1 MNFSIRPVAMA
12 AALLSL
18 FADQPVHA
26 QQASN
31 ALERT
36 PGTAGTPVTVAIE
49 DRNPLEVRIV
59 GSREQPPVT
68 RVTEDIE
75 AAPASVTTFGKRDL
89 DSKTLTT
96 YGDVYRGV
104 TGMHVTEY
112 GQGLVAYGVTMRG
125 FDEGHG
131 RNIATYLDGMPLNVT
146 GSQHTNGYADV
157 SQLIPELVNRV
168 EIVRG
173 PFSVYAGNHA
183 VAGSVQYY
191 TDATPVSSI
200 KATVDNFGR
209 SRIVP
214 IYSTAAGP
222 GRFLAALDAT
232 QGSGYTDQSDQR
244 RLNFFTRYTM
254 PLGNGLAA
262 FRLQL
267 YDATADAPG
276 YLDRDLLK
284 SGQIG
289 LRSALSK
296 GIGDAK
302 SQQNLVFNFRS
313 NDIEGTSGWDSGW
326 FVSAYGN
333 SDLRKR
339 WTNFDL
345 TTPAGSSVPLGQE
358 RDHLNQIGF
367 DVRKN
372 TAFKTAG
379 MPSQVVAG
387 AQFNNESIS
396 ARQFQ
401 TDGNRNPLSV
411 TAANPDVVGVD
422 RRVKTMTQSLYGQ
435 YQIAPIERLKL
446 TLGLRYDRLSFDTR
460 LNPDDDTYAAAVAAG
475 TSTAVS
481 TSTSQ
486 FSPKL
491 GAGVTVVETGRDRVE
506 IYGNVARGL
515 KSPYAFSDFYGN
527 LGVST
532 VIPALTASS
541 LRSTEL
547 GVQGGAKDGGYKWR
561 AALWS
566 TQQDKEVDRNS
577 AGLLQNFKKTDRNG
591 LDLEASTA
599 IGKATRVFA
608 NYSRVSARIND
619 PLTAGADRI
628 PNVPEYVATIGV
640 SSVLNVAGRT
650 LDLSLMDSL
659 IGPQAITADNSLRT
673 HSFHRYVARA
683 AYNLPE
689 WKGTTVFLN
698 LTGYSRQLDEVA
710 IDFGGGQV
718 GTSPKPRLRATLGLQ
733 IAL

>member
-1 MNFSIRPVAMA
+1 MQSKPFIHRAGRTAAQLFICGAPIALCSA
-12 AALLSL
+12 AA
-18 FADQPVHA
+18 VA
-26 QQASN
+26 QTATGNPANN
-31 ALERT
+31 AF
-36 PGTAGTPVTVAIE
+36 
-49 DRNPLEVRIV
+49 EVRVV
-59 GSREQPPVT
+59 GSREQAPVT
-68 RVTEDIE
+68 RVTEDID
-75 AAPASVTTFGKRDL
+75 AAPASVTTLGKRDL

-96 YGDVYRGV
+96 YGDIYRGV
-104 TGMHVTEY
+104 TGMHVMEY

-146 GSQHTNGYADV
+146 GSQHINGYADL

-173 PFSVYAGNHA
+173 PFSIYAGNHA

-191 TDATPVSSI
+191 TDALPASSI

-209 SRIVP
+209 TRIVP

-222 GRFLAALDAT
+222 GRFLAALDAS

-244 RLNFFTRYTM
+244 RLNLFTRYTM

-262 FRLQL
+262 VRLQL

-276 YLDRDLLK
+276 YLDRDLIK

-326 FVSAYGN
+326 FVSAYAN

-345 TTPAGSSVPLGQE
+345 ATPAGSSVPLGQE
-358 RDHLNQIGF
+358 RDRLHQIGF

-387 AQFNNESIS
+387 IQFNNESIA

-401 TDGNRNPLSV
+401 TDGNRNALQPS
-411 TAANPDVVGVD
+411 ASNPDVVGVD
-422 RRVKTMTQSLYGQ
+422 RRVKTITQSLYGQ

-446 TLGLRYDRLSFDTR
+446 TAGLRYDRLSFDTR
-460 LNPDDDTYAAAVAAG
+460 LNPDDNTYAPALAAG
-475 TSTAVS
+475 GSSSVTA
-481 TSTSQ
+481 STSQ
-486 FSPKL
+486 WSPKL
-491 GAGVTVVETGRDRVE
+491 GAGVTVFESASHRTEV
-506 IYGNVARGL
+506 YGNVARGL

-527 LGVST
+527 VGLSTGVPTLSAT
-532 VIPALTASS
+532 S
-541 LRSTEL
+541 LRSSEL
-547 GVQGGAKDGGYKWR
+547 GVQGGAKDGGLKWR

-566 TQQDKEVDRNS
+566 TKQDKEIDRNS
-577 AGLLQNFKKTDRNG
+577 AGVLQNFKKTDRDG
-591 LDLEASTA
+591 VDLEASTA
-599 IGKATRVFA
+599 VGKTTRVFA
-608 NYSRVSARIND
+608 NYSRVTARIKD
-619 PLTAGADRI
+619 PQTPGSDRI
-628 PNVPEYVATIGV
+628 PNVPEYIASVGV
-640 SSVLNVAGRT
+640 SSVLSVAGRA
-650 LDLSLMDSL
+650 LDVSLMDSL
-659 IGPQAITADNSLRT
+659 VGPQPITADNSLRT

-683 AYNLPE
+683 AYNLPD
-689 WKGTTVFLN
+689 WKGATVFLN
-698 LTGYSRQLDEVA
+698 VTGYSRQLDEVA
-710 IDFGGGQV
+710 FDFGGGQV
-718 GTSPKPRLRATLGLQ
+718 GISPKARLRATLGMQ
-733 IAL
+733 ITL